1 MTEKERADA
10 GTTSFRAG
18 RTLPTSD
25 RSTTLRCWMAPR
37 CTTSCER
44 GCTRHELS
52 KELSLGSLDV
62 EEPHSY
68 KHVTCCQLHD
78 ASKLF
83 SDSSVALAVVSVL
96 LSRGSLE
103 FGVEAVPILG
113 VQTSISLSCHT
124 CSSCSCHF
132 TDTDGTVTLTTPS
145 LYISMATTLLID
157 CLYSLQTRDDH
168 VWSCCGYSRSHRS

>member
-103 FGVEAVPILG
+103 FG
-113 VQTSISLSCHT
+113 
-124 CSSCSCHF
+124 
-132 TDTDGTVTLTTPS
+132 
-145 LYISMATTLLID
+145 
-157 CLYSLQTRDDH
+157 
-168 VWSCCGYSRSHRS
+168 WKRSHPWCADKHISVVSHLFQLFMPFHRY